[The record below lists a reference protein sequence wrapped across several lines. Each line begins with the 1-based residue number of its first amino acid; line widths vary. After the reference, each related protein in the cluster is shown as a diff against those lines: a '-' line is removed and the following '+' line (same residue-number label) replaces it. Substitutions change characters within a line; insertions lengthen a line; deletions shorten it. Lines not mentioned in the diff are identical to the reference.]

1 MVLEALASGRR
12 WGTQGPRNGPMAAR
26 RNLTAR
32 GHRKTLGML
41 DPTEAKKRA
50 VWERRHLLASSHSS
64 IIPIVIIIIIIT
76 VLPYVELR
84 RFLSHFLSLSLSGRS
99 SSPPSPPQHQLDP
112 FCLSDQFSSSPP
124 QRLTALIFLALP
136 SSFFVSLSLSVSLS
150 PFPFNP
156 PPPSK
161 PSVAQ
166 SLPYLQT
173 QTGT

>member
-12 WGTQGPRNGPMAAR
+12 WGTQGPRDGPMAAR

-41 DPTEAKKRA
+41 DPTEAKRA

-84 RFLSHFLSLSLSGRS
+84 RFLSLF
-99 SSPPSPPQHQLDP
+99 
-112 FCLSDQFSSSPP
+112 
-124 QRLTALIFLALP
+124 
-136 SSFFVSLSLSVSLS
+136 SLS
-150 PFPFNP
+150 PSP
-156 PPPSK
+156 
-161 PSVAQ
+161 VDQAR
-166 SLPYLQT
+166 LPARPNIS
-173 QTGT
+173 

>member
-12 WGTQGPRNGPMAAR
+12 WGTQGPHDGPMAAR

-64 IIPIVIIIIIIT
+64 IIPIVIIIIIIIT

-84 RFLSHFLSLSLSGRS
+84 RFLSLF
-99 SSPPSPPQHQLDP
+99 
-112 FCLSDQFSSSPP
+112 
-124 QRLTALIFLALP
+124 
-136 SSFFVSLSLSVSLS
+136 SLS
-150 PFPFNP
+150 PSP
-156 PPPSK
+156 
-161 PSVAQ
+161 VDQAR
-166 SLPYLQT
+166 LPARPNIS
-173 QTGT
+173 